1 MKKILLTAILI
12 VAVLTAAFAGHQVT
26 LLGSPYSLLY
36 ADSSTTDPVS
46 SSYGFGGMV
55 EYRMNPF
62 FDNEFFVGAHAGIVG
77 FHFPVKGYEYT
88 TGDFSSIF
96 GAAKIG
102 YKFYVT
108 EEFNISPEFNL
119 GVDFMT
125 ARNSLCL
132 SMGPAVTFGYH
143 LFDACDILAQFQGAF
158 SFPRDEVRQFAYYR
172 IGAFIGASYSF

>member
-1 MKKILLTAILI
+1 MKKVLLTAILI
-12 VAVLTAAFAGHQVT
+12 VAVLTAAFAGQQVS

-36 ADSSTTDPVS
+36 ADDSSQDAVASTF
-46 SSYGFGGMV
+46 GFGGMV

-62 FDNEFFVGAHAGIVG
+62 FDNEFFVGAHVG
-77 FHFPVKGYEYT
+77 VSGFQFPDKVYE
-88 TGDFSSIF
+88 DNFVSIF
-96 GAAKIG
+96 GAAKVG

-108 EEFNISPEFNL
+108 EEFTIAPEFNL

-143 LFDACDILAQFQGAF
+143 LVDKCDILAQFQGAF
-158 SFPRDEVRQFAYYR
+158 SFPRDDVRQFAYYR
-172 IGAFIGASYSF
+172 IGAFIGASYNF